1 MTGRE
6 LIIFI
11 LENNFED
18 VEFTNVC
25 DILGVMTVKQAALKQ
40 NTGEATIKTLFEL
53 KKIRGWKNGEN
64 IYILEQPNPFNYEIV
79 DDELDMDKK
88 DDTVEKREDPK
99 TTNKEIIDE
108 NKYTTYSDNKKK
120 KRRILWTV
128 SM

>member
-25 DILGVMTVKQAALKQ
+25 DIRGVMTVKQAALKW

-53 KKIRGWKNGEN
+53 KK
-64 IYILEQPNPFNYEIV
+64 NPR
-79 DDELDMDKK
+79 M
-88 DDTVEKREDPK
+88 EKWRK
-99 TTNKEIIDE
+99 HLYFRTTKP
-108 NKYTTYSDNKKK
+108 
-120 KRRILWTV
+120 V
-128 SM
+128 

>member
-25 DILGVMTVKQAALKQ
+25 DILGVMTVKQAALKW

-53 KKIRGWKNGEN
+53 KKKSADGK
-64 IYILEQPNPFNYEIV
+64 
-79 DDELDMDKK
+79 M
-88 DDTVEKREDPK
+88 EK
-99 TTNKEIIDE
+99 TFIF
-108 NKYTTYSDNKKK
+108 
-120 KRRILWTV
+120 
-128 SM
+128 

>member
-25 DILGVMTVKQAALKQ
+25 DILGVMTVKQAALKWD
-40 NTGEATIKTLFEL
+40 TGEATIKTLFKL

-64 IYILEQPNPFNYEIV
+64 IYILKQPNPFN
-79 DDELDMDKK
+79 
-88 DDTVEKREDPK
+88 
-99 TTNKEIIDE
+99 
-108 NKYTTYSDNKKK
+108 
-120 KRRILWTV
+120 
-128 SM
+128 

>member
-25 DILGVMTVKQAALKQ
+25 DILGVMTVKQAALKW

-53 KKIRGWKNGEN
+53 KKIRGGKNGEN
-64 IYILEQPNPFNYEIV
+64 IYILEQPNPFN
-79 DDELDMDKK
+79 
-88 DDTVEKREDPK
+88 
-99 TTNKEIIDE
+99 
-108 NKYTTYSDNKKK
+108 
-120 KRRILWTV
+120 
-128 SM
+128 

>member
-25 DILGVMTVKQAALKQ
+25 DILGVMTVKQAALKW

-53 KKIRGWKNGEN
+53 KKIPGWKNGEN
-64 IYILEQPNPFNYEIV
+64 IYILEQPNPLI
-79 DDELDMDKK
+79 
-88 DDTVEKREDPK
+88 KRGG
-99 TTNKEIIDE
+99 
-108 NKYTTYSDNKKK
+108 
-120 KRRILWTV
+120 
-128 SM
+128 